1 MITIAVPQ
9 APADRAPRLAAR
21 RELRAAE
28 VPAASARLELERAGG
43 SRSPCRRRL
52 LTDRAPRLAARRE
65 ADAPQLAA
73 RRELHAAEVPAAAAL
88 LRAWSLSVRDHDRRA
103 AGAC

>member
-52 LTDRAPRLAARRE
+52 RIVPRACLGSEPAITTA
-65 ADAPQLAA
+65 
-73 RRELHAAEVPAAAAL
+73 VPPSRPPPVRSAL
-88 LRAWSLSVRDHDRRA
+88 MRDGR
-103 AGAC
+103 